1 MCRKHVE
8 TKIVFTDCM
17 KCRKFLVA
25 NDNPSPP
32 IPKTLNE
39 AVEMTLCAKEEGRGY
54 HNLKYIERMCED
66 CGVDQFPLLPEESSD
81 NGLVKCS
88 CYEYVPGGN
97 IYQTAQR
104 RRR

>member
-1 MCRKHVE
+1 
-8 TKIVFTDCM
+8 M